1 MRDLL
6 WCMCRLWWVLPV
18 GQFLGMWEQAAGP
31 TAAQAGW
38 MSSMLTTGWY
48 TAFKVSSD
56 SASCGPCRSWS
67 VPKTLAE
74 RLWLAVLSLFAVFKA
89 EVEVQLHICLTLH
102 KLACLKISARSDYAL
117 VCLQWLVKI
126 FQGTFLVVECWPC
139 PDQLPTALRIS
150 RAADTARYRLL
161 CCRHGRYLVKLP
173 CCAYTSKYVTY
184 TWLCCRCICVINWW
198 SR

>member
-102 KLACLKISARSDYAL
+102 KLACLKISARSDCIHARSCVSSVTCEIIPRHIFSSWVLAMSWSAPYCSKNVSCCWHSKVQTVVLPSRQVSCQAAMLCLYIQVCYIYMAL
-117 VCLQWLVKI
+117 L
-126 FQGTFLVVECWPC
+126 
-139 PDQLPTALRIS
+139 
-150 RAADTARYRLL
+150 
-161 CCRHGRYLVKLP
+161 
-173 CCAYTSKYVTY
+173 
-184 TWLCCRCICVINWW
+184 
-198 SR
+198 